1 MYEFH
6 FEKKSSSGHFMDHYL
21 FENPYYR
28 MVIRTAEWS
37 ETESGIL
44 YPIVVKPKGKD
55 LDVVPELTV
64 AEPKAPVF
72 LSMDFPPGIS
82 GDRLQALAEWLSHM
96 EETIDSIR
104 KKIKEV
110 EEGKYG

>member
-1 MYEFH
+1 
-6 FEKKSSSGHFMDHYL
+6 MDHYL

-37 ETESGIL
+37 EMENGIL

-72 LSMDFPPGIS
+72 LSIDFPPGIS

>member
-6 FEKKSSSGHFMDHYL
+6 FEKKSSSGHVMDHYL

-37 ETESGIL
+37 DTENGIL

-55 LDVVPELTV
+55 LDVIPELTV

-96 EETIDSIR
+96 EETMNSIR